1 MTQARTVFVP
11 EFYDSSATGADAMA
25 AIMRALREQATESDA
40 TVLCLGHN
48 AGWEECSTALAGE
61 PVALKTAQA
70 ALLKSNARSW
80 ADVTGPDSVT
90 QWVLMAKLSWG
101 DSAKTASSV
110 KKAESAGPAVELE
123 HSASAIAAKK
133 AKASAAKA
141 AAALKAADESAAA
154 AMMEA
159 AAQGKAKRVKER
171 KASRQDVPAA
181 APAAVDVTDAQS
193 VGNIAA
199 DVTVAEGKKKKQPA
213 TKAAK
218 KPVDE
223 PGSGPEDN
231 GGMAVDRSSSKK
243 QSNKAAA
250 SSDMHVSTPNGEKRS
265 MKKGGDQSS
274 KAGNAKR
281 KALESALAAQWS
293 LAKATAAASS
303 R

>member
-1 MTQARTVFVP
+1 MFVP
-11 EFYDSSATGADAMA
+11 EFYDNSATGADAMA

-110 KKAESAGPAVELE
+110 KKAESAGTAVELE
-123 HSASAIAAKK
+123 PSASAIAAKK

-159 AAQGKAKRVKER
+159 AAQGKAKRMKER

-181 APAAVDVTDAQS
+181 APAAVDVTDVQS

-231 GGMAVDRSSSKK
+231 GGMAVDRLSSGSSKG
-243 QSNKAAA
+243 QSNKAVA
-250 SSDMHVSTPNGEKRS
+250 SSDMQVSTPNGEKRS
-265 MKKGGDQSS
+265 MKKGRDQSS
-274 KAGNAKR
+274 KAGNSKR